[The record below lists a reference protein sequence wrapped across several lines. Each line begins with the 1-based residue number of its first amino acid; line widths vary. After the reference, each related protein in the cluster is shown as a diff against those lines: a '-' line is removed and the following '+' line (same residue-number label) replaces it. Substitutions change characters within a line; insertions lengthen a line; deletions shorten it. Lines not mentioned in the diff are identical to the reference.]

1 MPANSNY
8 NKSYLTSLVELVA
21 TETKKI
27 NFEEQSS
34 AETSIEFSN
43 LFILEFSFYQC
54 CRALRPL
61 KKLQDSFFEKTNPEV
76 QLKLLKE
83 ELKSIFT
90 SLCDGI
96 QKEDHSS
103 FLLASLL
110 MEGIQKA
117 LVDTVQRVAV
127 LKFTQE
133 PEHENIYKTR
143 QLLHLQILTRFSKST
158 KLFHNSVQ

>member
-1 MPANSNY
+1 M
-8 NKSYLTSLVELVA
+8 
-21 TETKKI
+21 
-27 NFEEQSS
+27 
-34 AETSIEFSN
+34 
-43 LFILEFSFYQC
+43 
-54 CRALRPL
+54 
-61 KKLQDSFFEKTNPEV
+61 TNPEV

-143 QLLHLQILTRFSKST
+143 QLLHLQILKDLAKT
-158 KLFHNSVQ
+158 KLFHNYIQYIQQPLVYMEDWIKKNLEDFCTMESTIERIKREVLDPVLREKLGKTGRGHDTPTGCSLES